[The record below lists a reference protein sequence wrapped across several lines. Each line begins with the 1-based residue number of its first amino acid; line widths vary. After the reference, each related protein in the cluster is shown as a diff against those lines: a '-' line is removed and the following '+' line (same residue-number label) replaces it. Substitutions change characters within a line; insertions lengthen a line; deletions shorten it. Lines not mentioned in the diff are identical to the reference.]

1 MADPDY
7 GRPLPVL
14 EWRRRS
20 KNIAQ
25 SREERE
31 AFFWQCVASRPEL
44 AKSLRDAQQIRPF
57 TVEGDYSYAMKQICG
72 DNFLLVGDAARFVD
86 PNLFHGESIALNS
99 ARFASADILK
109 AGPNGRL

>member
-7 GRPLPVL
+7 GDRYQYWSGDA
-14 EWRRRS
+14 E

-57 TVEGDYSYAMKQICG
+57 TAEGDYSYAMKQICG

-86 PNLFHGESIALNS
+86 PNLFRRG
-99 ARFASADILK
+99 
-109 AGPNGRL
+109 